1 MATSI
6 ILSVL
11 LSIIFTSAMLVLIST
26 IMNCVNYGK
35 YKYSYN
41 LLTSG
46 EYQFN
51 WSRENMYFFSYKEL
65 VGKFSSISENSD
77 LSLVFTFD
85 EKGKFRALR
94 LPSTNRNF
102 AFIHAGFIHMDP
114 YSIIYRRKFVKWFEA
129 NKETFQE
136 RTPAQFE
143 FTEDEIKDLLEIEN
157 N

>member
-1 MATSI
+1 MTTAI

-11 LSIIFTSAMLVLIST
+11 LSITITFGMMALIST
-26 IMNCVNYGK
+26 IMNCVNYRK

-51 WSRENMYFFSYKEL
+51 WKGENMYFFSPKNL
-65 VGKFSSISENSD
+65 IGKFSSISENSD
-77 LSLVFTFD
+77 LALVFTFD
-85 EKGKFRALR
+85 DKDGFRAMR
-94 LPSTNRNF
+94 FPSTDGTF
-102 AFIHAGFIHMDP
+102 AFIHAGLITMDP

-129 NKETFQE
+129 NKSTFQE

-143 FTEDEIKDLLEIEN
+143 FTEAEIKDLLEIEN